1 MKNKYIVVSSFGS
14 NLKADAEHCLFDMVA
29 TLLINQNK
37 KAFEDIMKKH
47 GQGFHDVEQ
56 REN

>member
-1 MKNKYIVVSSFGS
+1 MKNKYIVVSSYGS
-14 NLKADAEHCLFDMVA
+14 NLKIDGEHCLFDMVA

-47 GQGFHDVEQ
+47 NQGFYEL
-56 REN
+56 EI